1 MYEKNAGSKRLI
13 SALNCLDDRKIST
26 LTRLLNYV
34 DERQLEQDIK
44 ALSDVIK
51 EAHEKNST

>member
-13 SALNCLDDRKIST
+13 NVLNCLDDRKIST

-34 DERQLEQDIK
+34 DEQQLEQDIK

-51 EAHEKNST
+51 EAYEKNPT